1 VKGQTLVRLL
11 ARSAVWVGA
20 TPRPHLQD
28 SRRAQ
33 VKVQRHRVRP
43 QHLLPQILQPGVDG
57 GIGPAE
63 SGTHPS
69 GDLLPA
75 GPAGGHPQ
83 PPTHSPQFV
92 LVIAQAHGQ
101 EGAAP
106 ELQQPAVQLLG
117 HEVEPTEKTE
127 LVLALA
133 LHRRE
138 VHAQRAARG
147 EAPKAPK
154 VPLLAP

>member
-1 VKGQTLVRLL
+1 MKGQTLVRLL

-69 GDLLPA
+69 GD
-75 GPAGGHPQ
+75 
-83 PPTHSPQFV
+83 SP
-92 LVIAQAHGQ
+92 LGW
-101 EGAAP
+101 
-106 ELQQPAVQLLG
+106 QQRPRLG
-117 HEVEPTEKTE
+117 LWSRRP
-127 LVLALA
+127 VLAQVSLT
-133 LHRRE
+133 LTNLLLTHDSKGHTLGFLMR
-138 VHAQRAARG
+138 
-147 EAPKAPK
+147 K
-154 VPLLAP
+154 VP